1 MECFCR
7 RGFMEIEIASENLI
21 GTLARQYHLDTHRLD
36 DTRQQIHR
44 SRGTHGGNIVGF
56 NKIDHITD
64 GVEPLLDGIVDFMM
78 HSTDMVGHHSGLR
91 QVGSP
96 FQSYSKGMQTWPICL
111 GLRTILNAHFGK
123 SFGNGRNHR

>member
-1 MECFCR
+1 
-7 RGFMEIEIASENLI
+7 MEIEIASENLI

-44 SRGTHGGNIVGF
+44 SRGTL
-56 NKIDHITD
+56 TD
-64 GVEPLLDGIVDFMM
+64 GIKSLLDGIVDFMM

-96 FQSYSKGMQTWPICL
+96 FQSYSKGMQTGPICL

-123 SFGNGRNHR
+123 SLGNGRNHR